1 MAYDERLA
9 MRIRLLL
16 QDLAVAE
23 EKKMFGGV
31 GYLVNGNMA
40 CGVHGRRLIVRLDPA
55 EYEVALARPHVR
67 EFDLTGRPMKGWVT
81 VEPAGVESDAALRA
95 WVERGLHYVLNLP
108 PK

>member
-16 QDLAVAE
+16 QDLALAE
-23 EKKMFGGV
+23 EKKMFGGT

-40 CGVHGRRLIVRLDPA
+40 CGVNGRRLIVRLDPA
-55 EYEVALARPHVR
+55 EYEEALARPHVR
-67 EFDLTGRPMKGWVT
+67 PFDMTGRPMKGWVT

-95 WVERGLHYVLNLP
+95 WVERGLHYVLTLP

>member
-16 QDLAVAE
+16 QDLAAAE

-40 CGVHGRRLIVRLDPA
+40 CGVNGRRLIVRLDPA
-55 EYEVALARPHVR
+55 EYEEALARPHVR
-67 EFDLTGRPMKGWVT
+67 EFDMTGRPMKGWVT

-95 WVERGLHYVLNLP
+95 WVERGLRYVLTLP

>member
-16 QDLAVAE
+16 QDLAAAE

-40 CGVHGRRLIVRLDPA
+40 CGVNGRRLIVRLDPA
-55 EYEVALARPHVR
+55 EYEEALARPHVR
-67 EFDLTGRPMKGWVT
+67 EFDMTGPPMKGWVT

-95 WVERGLHYVLNLP
+95 WVERGLRYVLTLP